1 MSKSTRGTEPVPT
14 QEPGIALQTRELTKR
29 YGTNVAVD
37 RVSLAVRRGEVYG
50 FLGPN
55 GAGKTTTMRM
65 AVGLIRPTGGTAVV
79 LGRPAGDAA
88 SLGRTGAV
96 IETPAFY
103 PYLSGRDNLK
113 VVALHAGIP
122 PARIAH
128 VLDRVGLASR
138 AGDRFATYSLGM
150 KQRLGLAAAL
160 LKDPELLILDEPSN
174 GLDPIGIADLR
185 ALIRTLAQE
194 GRSVFLSSHQ
204 LGEVEQVCDRIGV
217 IFRGRLVM
225 EGTVAEIRG
234 GAGLVVMATP
244 IGAAEERLKAL
255 IGPERVTVRGDE
267 LHLAIDPSQSSAVT
281 RDLLA
286 AGVEVREVRRSERSL
301 EEVFLSM
308 NEAYESSGTR
318 GEQGEV
324 K

>member
-1 MSKSTRGTEPVPT
+1 MLHTRD
-14 QEPGIALQTRELTKR
+14 LTKR
-29 YGTNVAVD
+29 YGGALAVD
-37 RVSLAVRRGEVYG
+37 RVSLSVRRGEIYG

-65 AVGLIRPTGGTAVV
+65 LVGLIRPTGGTATV
-79 LGRPAGDAA
+79 LGRPAGDAT
-88 SLGRTGAV
+88 SLARTGAV

-103 PYLSGRDNLK
+103 PYLSGRDNLR

-122 PARIAH
+122 TARIAD
-128 VLDRVGLASR
+128 VLDRVGLAPR
-138 AGDRFATYSLGM
+138 AGDRFSTYSLGM
-150 KQRLGLAAAL
+150 KQRLGLGAVL

-185 ALIRTLAQE
+185 TLIRTLAAE
-194 GRSVFLSSHQ
+194 GKTVFLSSHQ
-204 LGEVEQVCDRIGV
+204 LGEVEQVCDRVGV

-225 EGTVAEIRG
+225 EGAVAEIRG
-234 GAGLVVMATP
+234 SAGLVVVATP
-244 IGAAEERLKAL
+244 VGPAVERLNAL
-255 IGPERVTVRGDE
+255 LGPERVTVRGDE
-267 LHLAIDPSQSSAVT
+267 LHLAVDPSQSAAVT
-281 RDLLA
+281 RDLLT

-308 NEAYESSGTR
+308 NETYRASDARDEL
-318 GEQGEV
+318 GEV